1 MELALVRTER
11 DTASTERDEALSDL
25 GVTRDELNEREKQ
38 LAVVQTQLDSANTE
52 LTDVRAE
59 RDSVAAER
67 DAALS
72 DLSAA
77 NVALTELDS
86 QLAKTQA
93 ELDKAAVDLN
103 NARAQLAEV
112 SIPLVLSGAMQ
123 ERRFPTAS
131 FYHANGT
138 LELEVG
144 NWAFVAGDIGGQEA
158 TRAGDASVELLA
170 IPSDCMQALSGDWPG
185 AFVLDC
191 PATVEWTVESRY
203 PHFLLNIL
211 PLADSITV
219 PEEVEATQDE

>member
-1 MELALVRTER
+1 MRKA
-11 DTASTERDEALSDL
+11 
-25 GVTRDELNEREKQ
+25 
-38 LAVVQTQLDSANTE
+38 
-52 LTDVRAE
+52 
-59 RDSVAAER
+59 
-67 DAALS
+67 
-72 DLSAA
+72 LSAA
-77 NVALTELDS
+77 NDKITVLNVNLDEVH
-86 QLAKTQA
+86 A
-93 ELDKAAVDLN
+93 ELDKALADLN

-185 AFVLDC
+185 AFVLEC
-191 PATVEWTVESRY
+191 PATIEWAVESRY
-203 PHFLLNIL
+203 PHFVLNIL
-211 PLADSITV
+211 PLTDDYLV
-219 PEEVEATQDE
+219 LDEEESQSE